1 MRPIHVSVIA
11 GLSLAT
17 LGTVQAGIEGE
28 LSGTVHVGVNSEY
41 IFRGVDQGG
50 GVMGEAG
57 LSWGGLSLWGFE
69 YHSSLWYA
77 SVGNDSSSG
86 NRGFALDRPG
96 IPGDVFEVGKSGRGS
111 FDELDYQ
118 SGFSRDFGF
127 MTFEV
132 GQILYS
138 YTGGVDLAYKSA
150 QEVYF
155 TASRQFWETDFAFTY
170 FWDVDEDNDG
180 YSELTIDRSFVLS
193 ECLQLALGGT
203 ASYDWET
210 SDMHHYGLS
219 AALNWEFNDVLT
231 ISPYVSATWAQ
242 DGADNVLNQ
251 GRDFLD
257 GEILG
262 VDYSSRRHQGDELFG
277 GIVVSASF

>member
-17 LGTVQAGIEGE
+17 LGTSQASFIEGE
-28 LSGTVHVGVNSEY
+28 LSGAVSAGVNSEY

-50 GVMGEAG
+50 GTMAEAG
-57 LSWGGLSLWGFE
+57 LSWGGLSIWGFE
-69 YHSSLWYA
+69 YNSSLWYA
-77 SVGNDSSSG
+77 SVHNDGSSKFS
-86 NRGFALDRPG
+86 LD
-96 IPGDVFEVGKSGRGS
+96 GRGS
-111 FDELDYQ
+111 LDELDYQ
-118 SGFSRDFGF
+118 TGFNRDLGF
-127 MTFEV
+127 MNFEF
-132 GQILYS
+132 GQIMYN
-138 YTGGVDLAYKSA
+138 YTGGDRHALSYKFA
-150 QEVYF
+150 QELYF
-155 TASRQFWETDFAFTY
+155 TASRQFWNTDFAFTY

-231 ISPYVSATWAQ
+231 VSPYISATWAQ
-242 DGADNVLNQ
+242 DGADNALNHDYMPV
-251 GRDFLD
+251 G
-257 GEILG
+257 GAIPG
-262 VDYSSRRHQGDELFG
+262 VDYGSRSSQGDELFG
-277 GIVVSASF
+277 GIVVTASF